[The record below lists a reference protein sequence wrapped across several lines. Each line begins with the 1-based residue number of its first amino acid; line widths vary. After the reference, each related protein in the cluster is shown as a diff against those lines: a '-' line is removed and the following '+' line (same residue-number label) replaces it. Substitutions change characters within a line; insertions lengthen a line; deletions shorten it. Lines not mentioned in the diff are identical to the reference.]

1 MLDVFIWNGLLLW
14 GGLCDVGDGLASTG
28 LISSVIAAASQ
39 SVPDVGVAL
48 NASRLL
54 RQKR

>member
-1 MLDVFIWNGLLLW
+1 MLVM
-14 GGLCDVGDGLASTG
+14 GLASFG
-28 LISSVIAAASQ
+28 LISSIIAAASQ

-54 RQKR
+54 RWKG